1 MKVRKK
7 RNTKDINEQKTAV
20 NRENQQS
27 QRLVIKNLIKLVS
40 HKKTEQSI
48 KLEKKNLQMLRIKRE
63 ATLLILKF

>member
-48 KLEKKNLQMLRIKRE
+48 KLEKKFTNVKN
-63 ATLLILKF
+63 

>member
-48 KLEKKNLQMLRIKRE
+48 KLEKK
-63 ATLLILKF
+63 KFTNVKN